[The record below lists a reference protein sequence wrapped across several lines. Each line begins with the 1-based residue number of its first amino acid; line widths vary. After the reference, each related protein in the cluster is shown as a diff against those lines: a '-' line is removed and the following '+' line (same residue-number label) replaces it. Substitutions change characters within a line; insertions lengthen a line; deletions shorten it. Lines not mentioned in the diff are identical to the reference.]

1 MNKESSA
8 DTGDIGLR
16 TARNILQK
24 WGVPAAMQSRILRVS
39 RQSLAKADKGVRL
52 DRDQLT
58 RISLILN
65 IHAALRLQFSNPD
78 NTYGFMGMQNNNE
91 FFNGRSPLEVIEC
104 GDIIALY
111 ETFKRIQAVSDEWMA
126 PENHA
131 AITKYNSRLEEQGVF
146 SDGLRSF

>member
-1 MNKESSA
+1 MNLSKETA
-8 DTGDIGLR
+8 NTGFR
-16 TARNILQK
+16 TARTIMQK
-24 WGVPAAMQSRILRVS
+24 WGVPAAVQSRILRVS

-91 FFNGRSPLEVIEC
+91 FFNGRSPLEVIES

-111 ETFKRIQAVSDEWMA
+111 ETFKHLQAVSDDWMT
-126 PENHA
+126 PETHA
-131 AITKYNSRLEEQGVF
+131 AITKYNSRLDEQGAF

>member
-1 MNKESSA
+1 
-8 DTGDIGLR
+8 
-16 TARNILQK
+16 
-24 WGVPAAMQSRILRVS
+24 MQSRILRVS

-58 RISLILN
+58 RISLIFN
-65 IHAALRLQFSNPD
+65 IHAALRQQFSNPD
-78 NTYGFMGMQNNNE
+78 NAYGFMGMRNNNE
-91 FFNGRSPLEVIEC
+91 FFNGRSPLEVIES

-111 ETFKRIQAVSDEWMA
+111 ETFKRIQAVSNDWMT

-131 AITKYNSRLEEQGVF
+131 ATIKYNSRVEEQGVL